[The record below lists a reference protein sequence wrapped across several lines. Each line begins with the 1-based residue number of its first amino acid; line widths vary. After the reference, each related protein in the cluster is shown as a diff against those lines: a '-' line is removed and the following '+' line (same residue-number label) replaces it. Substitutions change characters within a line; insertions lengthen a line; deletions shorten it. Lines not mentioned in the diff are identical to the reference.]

1 MHLTLPAIRRG
12 RFARWLALGLVVA
25 AACYLAITGLRLLL
39 VYREMLTAERQLGS
53 AETLLRREGLE
64 PSPAALAQA
73 EADSAAAADNFRS
86 AGDFFGGEPL
96 LSVLSQLPWLGE
108 QVATARD
115 LAAIGY
121 DASRIGLAGVSALR
135 TLEATSADR
144 KGPVGRELIDF
155 MQTAEPQ
162 TAEIGQRLAAVRDK
176 RDRIAG
182 RHSAPPLA
190 SFVERVDE
198 RLLPLEADF
207 QRYESARA
215 AAPELLGEERPMTY
229 LVLGLDNTEL
239 LPGGGIVGVYGLVTF
254 DGGRVVGR
262 SFHEVDDLIARW
274 RESFPGRTGGDYIE
288 PPGPLKRYLLRDW
301 SWNFALAAWSP
312 DFPTAARQ
320 ALFFYERAG
329 APPVDGV
336 IGMDFAALEGLLA
349 VTGPREIEGYG
360 IWVDASNVT
369 EETLLRARQPGQAQE
384 ESHAFARA
392 VAAVVMDGVFSEPPE
407 RWDNLLEALD
417 GLAAGKHLYFYAMEP
432 RLEDA
437 VRDLGWAGE
446 VKAPPGD
453 YLMLADASVHST
465 KLNLVVEETVQLAVD
480 LDWTGGARHTLDVRY
495 RNGLPEWA
503 RGRDPGAV
511 ERLMGQGFYGDYV
524 RLLAPPAA
532 QLVDLRLNGGS
543 AGAEEIA
550 LEDGKA
556 SFGRYVAL
564 PAGARAEVRFV
575 YDVPAASGVFSG
587 GEYRLLVQKQPGAA
601 ALPLAITV
609 RPPEGAHVVALWLN
623 GRRLEG
629 GSPVVETDLSRDR
642 ELVVRY
648 EW

>member
-1 MHLTLPAIRRG
+1 MQLALPALNRR
-12 RFARWLALGLVVA
+12 RLVRWLAVGLVAA
-25 AACYLAITGLRLLL
+25 AACYLAVTGLRLLL

-53 AETLLRREGLE
+53 AETLLRRQGLE
-64 PSPAALAQA
+64 PSPAALARA
-73 EADSAAAADNFRS
+73 EADAAAAADNFRS
-86 AGDFFGGEPL
+86 AGNFFADEPM
-96 LSVLSQLPWLGE
+96 LSVLAQLPWLGA

-135 TLEATSADR
+135 ALSATSADR
-144 KGPVGRELIDF
+144 NGPVGQELIDF
-155 MQTAEPQ
+155 MRAVEPQ
-162 TAEIGQRLAAVRDK
+162 TAEIRQRLSAVREK

-198 RLLPLEADF
+198 RLLPLEAGF
-207 QRYESARA
+207 QRYETARA
-215 AAPELLGEERPMTY
+215 AAPELLGQERPMTY
-229 LVLGLDNTEL
+229 LVLGLDNTEI

-254 DGGRVVGR
+254 DGGRVAGR

-274 RESFPGRTGGDYIE
+274 RERTGGEYIE

-312 DFPTAARQ
+312 DFPSTARQ

-349 VTGPREIEGYG
+349 AVGPREIAGYG
-360 IWVDASNVT
+360 ITVDSANVT
-369 EETLLRARQPGQAQE
+369 EETLLRARRPGQAPQD
-384 ESHAFARA
+384 SHAFARA
-392 VAAVVMDGVFSEPPE
+392 VAGTVLDGVFSEPPA
-407 RWDNLLEALD
+407 RWDDLLEALD
-417 GLAAGKHLYFYAMEP
+417 GLASAKHLHFYATEP
-432 RLEDA
+432 RLQAA

-446 VKAPPGD
+446 LKTPPGD
-453 YLMLADASVHST
+453 YLMLVDASVHST
-465 KLNLVVEETVQLAVD
+465 KLNLVVEETAHLEVD
-480 LDWTGGARHTLDVRY
+480 LDWAGAARHTLDVSY

-511 ERLMGQGFYGDYV
+511 ERLMGQGFYGDYL

-532 QLVDLRLNGGS
+532 QLVDLQLDG
-543 AGAEEIA
+543 AGAGPEEIA

-564 PAGARAEVRFV
+564 PAGAQSGARFV
-575 YDVPAASGVFSG
+575 YDVPAVAGVSSG

-601 ALPLAITV
+601 ALPLTITV
-609 RPPEGAHVVALWLN
+609 HPPEGAHVTSLWLD
-623 GRRLEG
+623 GRRLDG
-629 GSPVVETDLSRDR
+629 APPTVETDLSQDR

>member
-1 MHLTLPAIRRG
+1 MQLALPALNRR
-12 RFARWLALGLVVA
+12 RLVRWLAVGLAVA
-25 AACYLAITGLRLLL
+25 AACYLAVTGLRLLL

-53 AETLLRREGLE
+53 AEALMRREGLA
-64 PSPAALAQA
+64 PSPAALTQA
-73 EADSAAAADNFRS
+73 EADAAAAADSFRS
-86 AGDFFGGEPL
+86 AGDFFADEPL
-96 LSVLSQLPWLGE
+96 LSALAQLPWLGE
-108 QVATARD
+108 QVDTARD

-135 TLEATSADR
+135 ALSATSSD
-144 KGPVGRELIDF
+144 KNGSVGQELIGF
-155 MQTAEPQ
+155 MRAVEPQ
-162 TAEIGQRLAAVRDK
+162 TAEIGQRLATVREK
-176 RDRIAG
+176 RGRIAG

-190 SFVERVDE
+190 SFVGRVDE
-198 RLLPLEADF
+198 RLLPLETDF
-207 QRYESARA
+207 RRYESARA
-215 AAPELLGEERPMTY
+215 AAPDLLGQERPMTY

-274 RESFPGRTGGDYIE
+274 RERTGGEYIE

-312 DFPTAARQ
+312 DFPSTARQ

-349 VTGPREIEGYG
+349 VVGPRDIAGYG
-360 IWVDASNVT
+360 ITVDSSNVT
-369 EETLLRARQPGQAQE
+369 EETLLRARRPGQAPE
-384 ESHAFARA
+384 DSHAFARA
-392 VAAVVMDGVFSEPPE
+392 VAATVLDAVFSEPPA

-417 GLAAGKHLYFYAMEP
+417 GLASAKHLHFYATE
-432 RLEDA
+432 LHLQA
-437 VRDLGWAGE
+437 ALRDLGWAGE
-446 VKAPPGD
+446 LKDPPGD
-453 YLMLADASVHST
+453 YLMLVDASVHST
-465 KLNLVVEETVQLAVD
+465 KLNLVVKETARLEVD
-480 LDWTGGARHTLDVRY
+480 LDWTGAARHTLDISY

-511 ERLMGQGFYGDYV
+511 ERLMGQGFYGDYL

-532 QLVDLRLNGGS
+532 RLVNLRLNGAG

-556 SFGRYVAL
+556 SFGRYLPL
-564 PAGARAEVRFV
+564 PAGAQAEARFV
-575 YDVPAASGVFSG
+575 YDVPAVAGISHRGD
-587 GEYRLLVQKQPGAA
+587 YRLLVQKQPGAA

-609 RPPEGAHVVALWLN
+609 RPPEGARIVSLWLD

-629 GSPVVETDLSRDR
+629 APATVETDLSQDR
-642 ELVVRY
+642 ELLVRY

>member
-1 MHLTLPAIRRG
+1 MQLTFPAISRG
-12 RFARWLALGLVVA
+12 RLGRWLALGLVLA
-25 AACYLAITGLRLLL
+25 AGCYLAITAVRLLL
-39 VYREMLTAERQLGS
+39 VYREMLTAERRLVS
-53 AETLLRREGLE
+53 AETLLRREGLA

-73 EADSAAAADNFRS
+73 EAGTAAAADGFRS
-86 AGDFFGGEPL
+86 AGGFFGGDPL
-96 LSVLSQLPWLGE
+96 LSVLARVPWLGE
-108 QVATARD
+108 QVATAGD

-121 DASRIGLAGVSALR
+121 DASRIGLAGVSVLRALS
-135 TLEATSADR
+135 ATSADG
-144 KGPVGRELIDF
+144 KGPVGKELIDF
-155 MQTAEPQ
+155 MQAVEPQ
-162 TAEIGQRLAAVRDK
+162 TAEIRQSLAAVRER

-198 RLLPLEADF
+198 RLLPLETSF
-207 QRYESARA
+207 QRYESART
-215 AAPELLGEERPMTY
+215 AAPELLGQERPMTY

-254 DGGRVVGR
+254 NGGRVVGR

-274 RESFPGRTGGDYIE
+274 QERTGGEYIE

-312 DFPTAARQ
+312 DFPAAARQ

-349 VTGPREIEGYG
+349 VAGPREIEGYG
-360 IWVDASNVT
+360 ITVDAANVT
-369 EETLLRARQPGQAQE
+369 EETLLRARRPGQAQE

-392 VAAVVMDGVFSEPPE
+392 VAATVLDGVFNEQPA
-407 RWDNLLEALD
+407 RWDDLLEALD
-417 GLAAGKHLYFYAMEP
+417 GLATAKHLYLYATEP
-432 RLEDA
+432 RLQDA
-437 VRDLGWAGE
+437 VRDLGWAAE

-453 YLMLADASVHST
+453 YLMLVDASVHST
-465 KLNLVVEETVQLAVD
+465 KLNLVVEETAQLAVE
-480 LDWTGGARHTLDVRY
+480 LDWTGAARHTLDVSY

-511 ERLMGQGFYGDYV
+511 ERLMGQGFYGDYLRV
-524 RLLAPPAA
+524 LAPPAA

-543 AGAEEIA
+543 AGPEEIA

-564 PAGARAEVRFV
+564 PAGAQAEARFV
-575 YDVPAASGVFSG
+575 YDVPAVAGVSSG
-587 GEYRLLVQKQPGAA
+587 GEYKLLVQKQPGSA

-609 RPPEGAHVVALWLN
+609 RPPEGARVVSMWLD

-629 GSPVVETDLSRDR
+629 NPPAVETDLSRDR

>member
-1 MHLTLPAIRRG
+1 LQLTLPAISRG
-12 RFARWLALGLVVA
+12 RFGRWLALGLVVA
-25 AACYLAITGLRLLL
+25 AGCYLAIAGLRLLL

-64 PSPAALAQA
+64 PSPTALAQA
-73 EADSAAAADNFRS
+73 EADTAAAADGFRS
-86 AGDFFGGEPL
+86 AADFFGSEPL
-96 LSVLSQLPWLGE
+96 LSVLAQLPWLGE

-135 TLEATSADR
+135 TLAATSADR
-144 KGPVGRELIDF
+144 KGPVGQELIDF
-155 MQTAEPQ
+155 MRAVEPQ
-162 TAEIGQRLAAVRDK
+162 TAEIRQGLAAVRER

-198 RLLPLEADF
+198 RLLPLETDF
-207 QRYESARA
+207 QRYESALA
-215 AAPELLGEERPMTY
+215 AAPELLGQERPMTY

-274 RESFPGRTGGDYIE
+274 QERTGGEYIE

-312 DFPTAARQ
+312 DFPATARQ

-349 VTGPREIEGYG
+349 VVGPREIAGYG
-360 IWVDASNVT
+360 IRVDSSNVT
-369 EETLLRARQPGQAQE
+369 EETLLRARRLGQAQE
-384 ESHAFARA
+384 DSHAFARA
-392 VAAVVMDGVFSEPPE
+392 VAATVLDGVFSEQPE
-407 RWDNLLEALD
+407 RWDDLLEALD
-417 GLAAGKHLYFYAMEP
+417 GLALAKHLHLYAMEP
-432 RLEDA
+432 RLQRA

-453 YLMLADASVHST
+453 YLMLVDASVHST
-465 KLNLVVEETVQLAVD
+465 KLNLVVKETAQLEVD
-480 LDWTGGARHTLDVRY
+480 LDWTGAARHTLDVRY
-495 RNGLPEWA
+495 QNGLPEWA

-511 ERLMGQGFYGDYV
+511 ERLMGQGFYGDYLRV
-524 RLLAPPAA
+524 LSPPAA

-543 AGAEEIA
+543 AGPEEIIR
-550 LEDGKA
+550 EDGKT

-564 PAGARAEVRFV
+564 PAGARAEARFV
-575 YDVPAASGVFSG
+575 YDVPAVAGVASG
-587 GEYRLLVQKQPGAA
+587 GEYKLLVQKQPGSA

-609 RPPEGAHVVALWLN
+609 HPPEGAHVTSLWLN

-629 GSPVVETDLSRDR
+629 ESPVVETDLSQDR
-642 ELVVRY
+642 EPVVRY
-648 EW
+648 TW